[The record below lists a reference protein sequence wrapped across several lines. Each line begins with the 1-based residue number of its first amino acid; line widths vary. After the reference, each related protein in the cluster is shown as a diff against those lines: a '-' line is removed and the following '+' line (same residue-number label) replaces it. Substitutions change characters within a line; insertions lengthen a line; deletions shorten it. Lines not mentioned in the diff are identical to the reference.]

1 MPLIPTVR
9 LFVNKL
15 EPLLL
20 AAFRNGSIKRA
31 IPLVVIYPVAAV
43 AFEWYL

>member
-20 AAFRNGSIKRA
+20 AVFRSGNVKRA
-31 IPLVVIYPVAAV
+31 IPLVVISPAAV
-43 AFEWYL
+43 AVFEWYL

>member
-15 EPLLL
+15 APQLL
-20 AAFRNGSIKRA
+20 AVFRSGNVRRA
-31 IPLVVIYPVAAV
+31 IPLVVICPVAAV
-43 AFEWYL
+43 AFEWFH

>member
-15 EPLLL
+15 APQLL
-20 AAFRNGSIKRA
+20 AAYWSGSIKLA

-43 AFEWYL
+43 AFEWFH

>member
-9 LFVNKL
+9 LFVNRL
-15 EPLLL
+15 GPLLL
-20 AAFRNGSIKRA
+20 AAFRSGNVRRA

-43 AFEWYL
+43 AFEWFH